1 MTYSKYMYLSK
12 IKQFIHSHRNMMQP
26 GFSRSWPEALHAMTG
41 SSKMSARSFLL
52 YFLPLYDFLAS
63 ENAKSNEC
71 IGWGGKLLSKALN
84 HKH

>member
-1 MTYSKYMYLSK
+1 MTCSKYVSK
-12 IKQFIHSHRNMMQP
+12 IKQFINSRRDMMQP
-26 GFSRSWPEALHAMTG
+26 GFSRSWPEALQAMTG

-71 IGWGGKLLSKALN
+71 IGWGGKIL
-84 HKH
+84 

>member
-1 MTYSKYMYLSK
+1 MTCSKYVSK
-12 IKQFIHSHRNMMQP
+12 IKQFINSRRDMMQP
-26 GFSRSWPEALHAMTG
+26 GFSRSWPEALQAMTG

-71 IGWGGKLLSKALN
+71 IGWGGKILLKALN